1 MNFLNKI
8 ELYHSI
14 IVFSLCDIRTSSS
27 SPVLE
32 MTKDKGKKKKKKDC
46 DLPMLKRKRENKQ
59 GI

>member
-32 MTKDKGKKKKKKDC
+32 MTKDKGKKKKKKR
-46 DLPMLKRKRENKQ
+46 LRSTYAQNEERK
-59 GI
+59 